1 MNTFTSLDSGV
12 VARAKKQGLMGRE
25 QISLFLY
32 NNPTTPPAPHSTIP
46 QLTALKKGAT
56 PGETKFLGG
65 SAPSSK
71 LLPFYTP
78 FLTEKVR
85 GLSFISAWRGAGGGR
100 QNHLECLP
108 NITQPPFLCRQK
120 CLIPPVL
127 HPVYF
132 STPPP
137 PPCTTF
143 PPSLVNKHG
152 YLSLLSQPDH
162 NV

>member
-32 NNPTTPPAPHSTIP
+32 NNPTTPPAPHSMIP

-65 SAPSSK
+65 SAPNSK

-85 GLSFISAWRGAGGGR
+85 GLSFISAWRGGGVGK
-100 QNHLECLP
+100 
-108 NITQPPFLCRQK
+108 ITWSVFQFISQ
-120 CLIPPVL
+120 
-127 HPVYF
+127 
-132 STPPP
+132 PPP
-137 PPCTTF
+137 PPLHHLPTLSCQQTWVSVTSVTAR
-143 PPSLVNKHG
+143 PQCVTIRALLI
-152 YLSLLSQPDH
+152 YLSFI
-162 NV
+162 

>member
-46 QLTALKKGAT
+46 QLTALKEEAT

-71 LLPFYTP
+71 LLPFYTS

-85 GLSFISAWRGAGGGR
+85 GLSFISAWRGGGVGKITWSVS
-100 QNHLECLP
+100 QILP
-108 NITQPPFLCRQK
+108 NPPSFVGK
-120 CLIPPVL
+120 NVL
-127 HPVYF
+127 SPLYFIQFISQHP
-132 STPPP
+132 PPP

-162 NV
+162 NE

>member
-46 QLTALKKGAT
+46 QLTALKEGAT

-71 LLPFYTP
+71 LLPFYTS

-85 GLSFISAWRGAGGGR
+85 GLSFISAWRGGGGVGKITWSVF
-100 QNHLECLP
+100 QILP
-108 NITQPPFLCRQK
+108 NPPSFVGKMSYPPCTSFSLFLK
-120 CLIPPVL
+120 
-127 HPVYF
+127 
-132 STPPP
+132 PP

>member
-46 QLTALKKGAT
+46 QKGAT

-85 GLSFISAWRGAGGGR
+85 GLSFISAWRGGGVGKITWSVF
-100 QNHLECLP
+100 QILP
-108 NITQPPFLCRQK
+108 NPPSFVGKNVLSPLYFIQLFLN
-120 CLIPPVL
+120 P
-127 HPVYF
+127 
-132 STPPP
+132 PPP